1 MKLAIPLSGD
11 SRMSDSDL
19 SNAGVISNE
28 HLSKNTLPKKLKNA
42 SLPKSDYKIHKFQM
56 KSIKQKR
63 LKDPHNQAI

>member
-19 SNAGVISNE
+19 SNAGVVSNE
-28 HLSKNTLPKKLKNA
+28 HLSKNTYPKKIRNT
-42 SLPKSDYKIHKFQM
+42 SQPKSDYKIHKFQM

-63 LKDPHNQAI
+63 LRDPHN